1 MAKRTSRRAI
11 RDRLDSAHKLVVR
24 AEGQLAEVTARYY
37 ERGTQEGY
45 LVELMRESLENIAK
59 QIGDFRSIRS

>member
-11 RDRLDSAHKLVVR
+11 RDRLDQAHKLVVR
-24 AEGQLAEVTARYY
+24 AEGLLAEVTARYY

-45 LVELMRESLENIAK
+45 LIELMRETLESTGKNIA
-59 QIGDFRSIRS
+59 DFRATRS